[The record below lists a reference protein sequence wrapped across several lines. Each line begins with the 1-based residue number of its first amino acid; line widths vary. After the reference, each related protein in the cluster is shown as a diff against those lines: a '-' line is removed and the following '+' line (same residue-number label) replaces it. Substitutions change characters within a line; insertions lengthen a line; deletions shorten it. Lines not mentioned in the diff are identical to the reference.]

1 MKSNYQ
7 LIMKSY
13 NFREKENSR
22 VVKEREN
29 FHENSY
35 RNVRILW
42 PPRLQPPIRR
52 QKHKTQEK
60 SAHARTWLVGLNSN
74 FECDWLVKLSDNKL
88 PNNKLF
94 DNCYYFP
101 PINNNLTRELMEN
114 KSFLTQS
121 QSRKLYF
128 LWLQLKSYHIK
139 NYYHAKRYIF
149 IRRYNHE
156 TSSAV

>member
-7 LIMKSY
+7 LIMKNY

-94 DNCYYFP
+94 DNCYYF
-101 PINNNLTRELMEN
+101 R
-114 KSFLTQS
+114 SFLNQS

-128 LWLQLKSYHIK
+128 LWLQLKSYWWYQELLSCK
-139 NYYHAKRYIF
+139 TLSSKRYIF